1 MSTASLI
8 IAWIPS
14 GFSSVIQAVFESVA
28 KATQLPIPN
37 KGVCHRGKWCREQCE
52 LRSLWDWELL
62 HCDVVDVPR
71 HIPSQQQRLIRWSL
85 CLYFHLNL
93 HHRHRHRDRI
103 LLRQKKHRWRFNHSN
118 DNWMLWVKRGEHR
131 VEDDHCGR
139 TQWHRRRRKMEA
151 KRWKQFV
158 WWAIGA
164 RSSSW
169 VLPCV
174 LVGMN
179 GELMICIL
187 CLLRIGC
194 WMHLGVGWK
203 WTGSWWVIPLFTE
216 FVWALFNRLFKFV
229 VSFS

>member
-103 LLRQKKHRWRFNHSN
+103 LLRPKKHGRRFNNSN
-118 DNWMLWVKRGEHR
+118 DNRMVRTERGEHR
-131 VEDDHCGR
+131 VERDHRGGTR
-139 TQWHRRRRKMEA
+139 RRRFQRRRRRRKVEA
-151 KRWKQFV
+151 ERWKRFV
-158 WWAIGA
+158 
-164 RSSSW
+164 
-169 VLPCV
+169 
-174 LVGMN
+174 
-179 GELMICIL
+179 GELSV
-187 CLLRIGC
+187 REG
-194 WMHLGVGWK
+194 G
-203 WTGSWWVIPLFTE
+203 
-216 FVWALFNRLFKFV
+216 
-229 VSFS
+229 